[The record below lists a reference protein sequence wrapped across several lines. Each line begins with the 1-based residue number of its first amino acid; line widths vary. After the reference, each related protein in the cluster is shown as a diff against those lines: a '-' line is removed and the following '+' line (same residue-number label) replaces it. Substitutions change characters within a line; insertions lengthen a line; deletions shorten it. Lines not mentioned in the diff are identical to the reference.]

1 MMKTVLSL
9 SLLALAGTALAA
21 PVTYQI
27 DPDHTFP
34 AFETDHMGG
43 LSVWRGKFAKTSG
56 QVVMD
61 KEAGTGTVDIT
72 IDAASIDLAHE
83 KLEQHVRGSDMFDV
97 EKFPTATYKG
107 KLVKFKDGAPT
118 EVEGQLTL
126 HGVHQAGHSQDQSFP
141 LQEEPHE
148 RQGRL
153 RRRRLGDH
161 RPLRLRHRLRQGLR
175 FQARCQIADLDRG
188 RPRQLIR
195 AD

>member
-1 MMKTVLSL
+1 MMKTALSL

-72 IDAASIDLAHE
+72 IDAASIDFAHE
-83 KLEQHVRGSDMFDV
+83 KLEQHVRGSDMLDV
-97 EKFPTATYKG
+97 EKFPTAAYKG

-126 HGVHQAGHSQDQSFP
+126 HGVTRPVTLKINHFLCKKSPMNGKDVCGADASGSFDRSAFGIDYGKAYGFKQDVKLLISI
-141 LQEEPHE
+141 EA
-148 RQGRL
+148 
-153 RRRRLGDH
+153 
-161 RPLRLRHRLRQGLR
+161 
-175 FQARCQIADLDRG
+175 ARAN
-188 RPRQLIR
+188 
-195 AD
+195 